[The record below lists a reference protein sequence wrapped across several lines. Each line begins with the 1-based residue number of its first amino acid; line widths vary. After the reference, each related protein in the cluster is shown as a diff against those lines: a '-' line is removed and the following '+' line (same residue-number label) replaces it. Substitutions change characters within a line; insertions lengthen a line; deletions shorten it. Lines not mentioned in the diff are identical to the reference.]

1 MSMERT
7 GIITLLVCCKSLSLI
22 HRSSSLCVCVHI
34 SCAFQFNSI
43 LNHPTTNLFARS
55 ILIADISSLCANAL
69 QSSSSFPETPRHNIA
84 QRYLDEGHPYTNGFH
99 FDEGHPYTYNPIK
112 GSDMGLSHAMR
123 RNRPADDGIERGF
136 QDASDSNYGSN
147 TFSESNNGYS
157 MQPEDSENQLQ
168 YEPQFSNQN
177 FAIEEE
183 ALDEIPQQ
191 QQKSRSTL
199 RRKSKLVPRQMSS
212 SILRKS
218 RSKSKNQE
226 AVIESS
232 ALLTFEEEKQIAE
245 DIRCFR
251 SVTRT
256 RDDMVEWMSRETGY
270 QNQRRTEPSE
280 YQWASACSLTVDQL
294 HEVLSRGQ
302 EARTRLIQG
311 NVGLVTMIA
320 KRYYNML
327 NGGMGPSVGGA
338 GGGTDATL
346 KLDDLV
352 QEGYMGIMEAAERF
366 DPTKGNRF
374 STYGTHWIRQRILRS
389 IAESSRTIRLPVH
402 VQTNIRNMHKLS
414 KQLEMTNGRRP
425 STPELAH
432 EMDVPLDKIHLYQHL
447 SKNVLSLELPVDRH
461 SNTDDKRTIGDR
473 VACTEVATPDEDFLS
488 ESLRGEVHSM
498 LESLGHVE
506 RLVLT
511 HRFGLDDGIVKSLR
525 ETAEGMGVSSDTVR
539 NVEAKALNKLRQP
552 GVNYRLKDYCSP
564 DVLSDGYQYYEQPQ
578 YHNGWTTENNYVEEY
593 NQEHPEEEQYHQQE
607 QQHYYHYPH
616 HMNHAP
622 RIKTSDN
629 NMSDDDQ
636 GDYDRPTPES
646 IWSF

>member
-1 MSMERT
+1 MSMERIS
-7 GIITLLVCCKSLSLI
+7 IITLLVCCKFLAPDSIVLLFVFTSHVLSI
-22 HRSSSLCVCVHI
+22 PFSSP
-34 SCAFQFNSI
+34 
-43 LNHPTTNLFARS
+43 NHQLVRS
-55 ILIADISSLCANAL
+55 ILIADISAVCVNAL
-69 QSSSSFPETPRHNIA
+69 QASSSFPETPRHNIA
-84 QRYLDEGHPYTNGFH
+84 QRYLDEGHPYTNGYH

-123 RNRPADDGIERGF
+123 RNRPDDGVERVF
-136 QDASDSNYGSN
+136 QDTSDNNFPYNSN

-157 MQPEDSENQLQ
+157 MVQSDDSENQQLQ

-177 FAIEEE
+177 FAIKEE
-183 ALDEIPQQ
+183 AMDEIPQQ
-191 QQKSRSTL
+191 QKKRSTL
-199 RRKSKLVPRQMSS
+199 RRKSKLVPHQLSS

-218 RSKSKNQE
+218 RGKSKNQE
-226 AVIESS
+226 ADIQSS
-232 ALLTFEEEKQIAE
+232 ALLTFEEEKEIAE

-270 QNQRRTEPSE
+270 PQSQHRTEPSE
-280 YQWASACSLTVDQL
+280 YQWASACSLTIDQL

-327 NGGMGPSVGGA
+327 NGGTGPSIGGA
-338 GGGTDATL
+338 GGTDATL

-374 STYGTHWIRQRILRS
+374 STYGTHWVRQRILRS

-539 NVEAKALNKLRQP
+539 NVEAKALNKLRRP

-578 YHNGWTTENNYVEEY
+578 YHNGWTTENNYAEES
-593 NQEHPEEEQYHQQE
+593 NQEYQKEEQYQHE
-607 QQHYYHYPH
+607 QQHFYHYPH

-622 RIKTSDN
+622 RINTSDN
-629 NMSDDDQ
+629 NKGDDDQ
-636 GDYDRPTPES
+636 GDYGRQTPES
-646 IWSF
+646 IWGI